1 MNQSE
6 IVFFATPS
14 GVAKNLSRDF
24 VEVPVI
30 DLSGDHRLS
39 PDLYENWYHKTPV
52 DKDIQTQFVY
62 GLAEFTDLN
71 HQKFIA
77 NPGCYATT
85 TELALIPLI
94 KPPN

>member
-6 IVFFATPS
+6 IVFS
-14 GVAKNLSRDF
+14 LHQVALLKF
-24 VEVPVI
+24 VTRFHEANFPVI

-62 GLAEFTDLN
+62 GLR
-71 HQKFIA
+71 I
-77 NPGCYATT
+77 Y
-85 TELALIPLI
+85 
-94 KPPN
+94 